1 MKSKQLIQIC
11 LTTIGFMK
19 FNMKFNL
26 SVIGIHVSKYPATF
40 TCSKLTIEIVEEDV
54 EYVQN

>member
-1 MKSKQLIQIC
+1 
-11 LTTIGFMK
+11 MK

-26 SVIGIHVSKYPATF
+26 SAIGIDVSKYPATF